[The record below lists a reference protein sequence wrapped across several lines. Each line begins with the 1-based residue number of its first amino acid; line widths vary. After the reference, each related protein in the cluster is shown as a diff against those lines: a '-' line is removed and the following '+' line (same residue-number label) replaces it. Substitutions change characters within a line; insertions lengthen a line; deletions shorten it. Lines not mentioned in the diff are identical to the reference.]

1 MGFSFEIIKEDQ
13 GSFRR
18 LGKIT
23 TPHGEIQTPVFMP
36 VGTQATVKALTPE
49 EVAGQIRA
57 EVILCNTYHL
67 YLRPGHEVIQRL
79 GGLHRFMNWQR
90 PVLTDSGGFQIYS
103 LSALR
108 KISDEGAV
116 FQSHL
121 DGSTHFLTPERA
133 IEIQQALG
141 ADIIMCLDECI
152 SYPSSVQDAA
162 AAAERTT
169 AWAVRCRESHRT
181 EGQALF
187 GIVQGGMHKALR
199 EKSARELQQIGF
211 DGYALGGLSVGE
223 STEMM
228 LDIVE
233 HAVPL
238 LPENR
243 PRYLMGV
250 GKPADLVEC
259 VGRGID
265 MFDCV
270 LPTRNARSGMLV
282 TRNGNVIIKN
292 ARYQDD
298 ERPLDEQCACYTCRN
313 YSRAY
318 LRHLYMAKEI
328 LSYRLNTL
336 HNLFYFTTLL
346 EGLREAL
353 RGGTFAEF
361 RHNFYRN
368 LADGDSD
375 AQKSGY
381 LF

>member
-23 TPHGEIQTPVFMP
+23 TPHGEIHTPVFMP
-36 VGTQATVKALTPE
+36 VGTQATVKTLTPE

-90 PVLTDSGGFQIYS
+90 PILTDSGGFQIYS

-152 SYPSSVQDAA
+152 SYPSSAQDAA

-169 AWAVRCRESHRT
+169 VWAARCRERHRT
-181 EGQALF
+181 AGQALF
-187 GIVQGGMHKALR
+187 GIVQGGMHKDLR
-199 EKSARELQQIGF
+199 EQSARELQQIGF

-270 LPTRNARSGMLV
+270 LPTRNARNGMLF
-282 TRNGNVIIKN
+282 TRRGNVLIKN
-292 ARYQDD
+292 ARYRDD

-353 RGGTFAEF
+353 HEGTFAEF
-361 RHNFYRN
+361 RHKFYRE
-368 LADGDSD
+368 LVDGNSD
-375 AQKSGY
+375 
-381 LF
+381 

>member
-1 MGFSFEIIKEDQ
+1 MGFCFEIIKEDQ
-13 GSFRR
+13 GSCRR

-23 TPHGEIQTPVFMP
+23 TPHGEIHTPVFMP

-49 EVAGQIRA
+49 EVSGQIRA

-90 PVLTDSGGFQIYS
+90 PILTDSGGFQIYS

-152 SYPSSVQDAA
+152 SYPSSLQEAT

-169 AWAVRCRESHRT
+169 AWAARCRERHRM

-187 GIVQGGMHKALR
+187 GIVQGGMHKELR
-199 EKSARELQQIGF
+199 EKSARDLQQIGF

-223 STEMM
+223 STETM

-270 LPTRNARSGMLV
+270 LPTRNARNGMLF
-282 TRNGNVIIKN
+282 TRRGNVVIKN
-292 ARYQDD
+292 AQYRED
-298 ERPLDEQCACYTCRN
+298 EHPVDEQCLCYTCRN

-346 EGLREAL
+346 EGLRGAL
-353 RGGTFAEF
+353 REGTFAEF
-361 RHNFYRN
+361 RHNFYRE
-368 LADGDSD
+368 LADGESD
-375 AQKSGY
+375 E
-381 LF
+381 

>member
-1 MGFSFEIIKEDQ
+1 MGFRFEIIKEDS

-49 EVAGQIRA
+49 EVAGQLRA

-67 YLRPGHEVIQRL
+67 YLRPGHDVIQRL

-90 PVLTDSGGFQIYS
+90 PILTDSGGFQIYS

-108 KISDEGAV
+108 KISDEGAL

-152 SYPSSVQDAA
+152 SYPSTVEDVAA
-162 AAAERTT
+162 AADRTT
-169 AWAVRCRESHRT
+169 AWAIRCRESHQS

-187 GIVQGGMHKALR
+187 GIVQGGMHKELR

-223 STEMM
+223 STDIM
-228 LDIVE
+228 LDIVQ
-233 HAVPL
+233 HVVPL

-270 LPTRNARSGMLV
+270 LPTRNARNGMLF
-282 TRNGNVIIKN
+282 TRRGNVVIKN
-292 ARYQDD
+292 ARYRDD
-298 ERPLDEQCACYTCRN
+298 EQPLDEQCACYTCRN

-346 EGLREAL
+346 EGLRQAL
-353 RGGTFAEF
+353 RAGTYSEF
-361 RHNFYRN
+361 RHNFYRDII
-368 LADGDSD
+368 DGDV
-375 AQKSGY
+375 GE
-381 LF
+381 